1 MKAKG
6 VLWDGRSIIRCMLE
20 CWQKVSIHSAS
31 QDRISI
37 IVLNFITQGSWRL
50 VEWSCWG
57 KWLMVDGVDSLKT
70 QRIQN
75 WDSDTPV
82 TPKHRHP
89 IHSKTQQSKKCDQ
102 EPLLKI
108 NCSCLPL
115 SKYYV
120 DKDNAVCRV
129 EASIPT
135 GPLDNVSIEQAK
147 RSTQDQSVF
156 AGLVVYVVAN
166 ATLRG
171 NMITDWRVKLY
182 CTLRSSWVF
191 Y

>member
-1 MKAKG
+1 MVNG
-6 VLWDGRSIIRCMLE
+6 G
-20 CWQKVSIHSAS
+20 
-31 QDRISI
+31 
-37 IVLNFITQGSWRL
+37 
-50 VEWSCWG
+50 WSG
-57 KWLMVDGVDSLKT
+57 LPTLKT

-75 WDSDTPV
+75 LDSDTPV
-82 TPKHRHP
+82 TPTQTSFHY
-89 IHSKTQQSKKCDQ
+89 KTQQSKKCDQ

-115 SKYYV
+115 SKHYV

-182 CTLRSSWVF
+182 CTLRSS
-191 Y
+191 

>member
-1 MKAKG
+1 MLTKSFNSQ
-6 VLWDGRSIIRCMLE
+6 VFSRSNCNYRSKFYNSRELE
-20 CWQKVSIHSAS
+20 TC
-31 QDRISI
+31 RME
-37 IVLNFITQGSWRL
+37 LLR
-50 VEWSCWG
+50 
-57 KWLMVDGVDSLKT
+57 LMVNGGWSGLPTPEDAE
-70 QRIQN
+70 
-75 WDSDTPV
+75 DTEFRLWY
-82 TPKHRHP
+82 TWYTNTDILSITK
-89 IHSKTQQSKKCDQ
+89 KQQSKKCDQ
-102 EPLLKI
+102 QSLLKI

-115 SKYYV
+115 SKHYV

-129 EASIPT
+129 EASILT